1 MKACSGKREQCV
13 QRPGG
18 IHQVPAAFEELSTDQ
33 GWQKE
38 GSRAVLLAGWG
49 LDTGSPGQPEGPD

>member
-1 MKACSGKREQCV
+1 M
-13 QRPGG
+13 
-18 IHQVPAAFEELSTDQ
+18 PAAFEELSTDQ